1 MWISVLI
8 RGVYT
13 GAIVLLFLAAMA
25 SVFMGVGR
33 LLWADLRRQW
43 VDIREGGAVARPA
56 ALDDRRVV
64 FAVNGLIA
72 HGPIEL
78 TFGCPGCRES
88 HTVILDGAGR
98 FAGVLPCGR
107 SRTLQLQFTDWNQED
122 ACAT

>member
-72 HGPIEL
+72 L
-78 TFGCPGCRES
+78 SPGCRES